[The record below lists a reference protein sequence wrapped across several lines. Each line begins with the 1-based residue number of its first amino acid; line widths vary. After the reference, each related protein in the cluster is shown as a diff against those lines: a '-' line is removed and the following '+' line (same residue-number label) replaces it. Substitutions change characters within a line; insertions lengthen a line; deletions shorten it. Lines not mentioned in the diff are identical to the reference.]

1 MDVKEAVALAK
12 QSTRELFRDEQIVD
26 LGLEEVEFDD
36 SSGNWLITFSRP
48 WVGMTNPNA
57 IAAAFGAGSQ
67 KRREYKIVRISDA
80 DKRMISIKNRLPE
93 V

>member
-1 MDVKEAVALAK
+1 
-12 QSTRELFRDEQIVD
+12 
-26 LGLEEVEFDD
+26 
-36 SSGNWLITFSRP
+36 
-48 WVGMTNPNA
+48 VGMTNPNA

>member
-36 SSGNWLITFSRP
+36 STGNWLITLGFP
-48 WVGMTNPNA
+48 
-57 IAAAFGAGSQ
+57 
-67 KRREYKIVRISDA
+67 VRGWG
-80 DKRMISIKNRLPE
+80 
-93 V
+93 